1 MKSII
6 FLLLIASTM
15 AFGSA
20 SVDFSLPD
28 LSGNSVTLS
37 GLLERGPVVL
47 DFWATWCG
55 PCVKELPF
63 IQKLHEEFAD
73 SGIIIVGVSE
83 DTPKTVSRVK
93 PFVKSRK
100 LTFPILLDKNQDLM
114 RTFKIASIPYICI
127 IDQSGEMVYSHMG
140 YKPGDEKELRQRILE
155 ILQSRT
161 TGEDE

>member
-1 MKSII
+1 M
-6 FLLLIASTM
+6 
-15 AFGSA
+15 
-20 SVDFSLPD
+20 
-28 LSGNSVTLS
+28 
-37 GLLERGPVVL
+37 VL

-140 YKPGDEKELRQRILE
+140 YKPGDEMELRRRILE
-155 ILQSRT
+155 ILQSRN
-161 TGEDE
+161 TGGDE